1 MKIYMEDKDEAIV
14 QGLIYSPFKTN
25 TMKRHLRML
34 VASLFLV
41 AFLFVSVAPACGSGM
56 DPTLSFMAFTAV
68 EANNDMNFVPTASTA
83 YISGIQNYGF
93 CMSVSPAESSPME
106 RCNDP
111 PIF

>member
-1 MKIYMEDKDEAIV
+1 MEDKDEAIV

-56 DPTLSFMAFTAV
+56 DPTLSFMSFTAV
-68 EANNDMNFVPTASTA
+68 EANNDMNFVPTASTV
-83 YISGIQNYGF
+83 YLNVIHNYGF
-93 CMSVSPAESSPME
+93 SMSVLSAERSIIE
-106 RCNDP
+106 RCNGP
-111 PIF
+111 PIII